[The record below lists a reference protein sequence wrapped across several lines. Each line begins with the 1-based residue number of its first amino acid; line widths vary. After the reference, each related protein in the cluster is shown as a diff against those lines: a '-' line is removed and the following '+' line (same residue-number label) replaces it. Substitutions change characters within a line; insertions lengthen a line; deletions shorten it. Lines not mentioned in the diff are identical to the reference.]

1 MRDAC
6 TQIPGIA
13 CETQLLS
20 LSLSLSL
27 THSET
32 LRERETDRQRDTQT
46 HTALLEKKWIN
57 KSPTVLVGWDHLL
70 WEKGAN
76 RQMSIYLH
84 VPSWGES
91 ELVDQ
96 SEPELLL
103 AKATRTQRTWTC
115 QPQVTRT
122 CMSTANDK
130 LSARR
135 WFGTCRLVRSEPVL
149 TNHLN
154 NHEAY
159 EPYLTDGAYSASVS
173 PSPGRLPCPA
183 WAAQAQPDS
192 SSRSSAAGF
201 STYRPAWAWRFP
213 TDPKT
218 ASPKAGWK
226 VWG

>member
-1 MRDAC
+1 MYAN
-6 TQIPGIA
+6 TWYSLWNSTA
-13 CETQLLS
+13 LS
-20 LSLSLSL
+20 LSLCHWLIQRRW
-27 THSET
+27 E
-32 LRERETDRQRDTQT
+32 RERERERQTDRYTNT
-46 HTALLEKKWIN
+46 HSIARKEMDKQIPHCACWMRPSAVGEGSKSSDVDLFARPKLRGVRTCRPKWSRTN
-57 KSPTVLVGWDHLL
+57 VGQ
-70 WEKGAN
+70 GN
-76 RQMSIYLH
+76 PNS
-84 VPSWGES
+84 
-91 ELVDQ
+91 
-96 SEPELLL
+96 
-103 AKATRTQRTWTC
+103 QRTWTC